1 MASSSALECP
11 AASSSVGAST
21 SRGRPV
27 SLVGLIARNRLALSG
42 AVLAVLLTAM
52 AVLAGVISPSDPIA
66 VDVMAALQ
74 APSVKHLFGT
84 DRFGRDLLTR
94 VIYGARV
101 SLGIAFA
108 SVAVAMVVGSVLG
121 LFAAY
126 VGRSWDT
133 VLGRVMDVLFSFPL
147 LLLAIAIVG
156 VLGPGIPNAIIAI
169 TIVYT
174 PFFFR
179 VARGPMLGEREKE
192 YVQAAKA
199 VGAGNARILWRHLL
213 PNLLSP
219 IVVQAS
225 VTIAYAILTEASL
238 SYLGL
243 GTPLLTPSWGTTLNE
258 GRTYLQLAPWISI
271 FPGIAIMLAVLAFNL
286 LGDGLRDALDPRL
299 K

>member
-1 MASSSALECP
+1 MASGSVPESPIPPLT
-11 AASSSVGAST
+11 VGAPVVH
-21 SRGRPV
+21 GRPA
-27 SLVGLIARNRLALSG
+27 SLVRLIARNRLALTG
-42 AVLAVLLTAM
+42 AVLAVLLTAV
-52 AVLAGVISPSDPIA
+52 AVLAGVLSPFDPMA
-66 VDVMAALQ
+66 VDVMAAFKG
-74 APSVKHLFGT
+74 PSAKHLLGT

-108 SVAVAMVVGSVLG
+108 SVAAAMVVGSALG

-126 VGRSWDT
+126 VGRTWDT
-133 VLGRVMDVLFSFPL
+133 VLGRVMDVMFSFPL

-258 GRTYLQLAPWISI
+258 GRTYLQFAPWVSI
-271 FPGIAIMLAVLAFNL
+271 FPGVAIMVAVLAFNL

>member
-1 MASSSALECP
+1 VASGVAGEVPASVAAALPMATQ
-11 AASSSVGAST
+11 G
-21 SRGRPV
+21 GQG
-27 SLVGLIARNRLALSG
+27 SLLGLVARNRLALTG
-42 AVLAVLLTAM
+42 AILAVLLTA
-52 AVLAGVISPSDPIA
+52 LAILAEVISPYDPMA
-66 VDVMAALQ
+66 VDVMAAIQ
-74 APSVKHLFGT
+74 GPSFTHLFGT

-108 SVAVAMVVGSVLG
+108 SVAVAMVVGSLLG

-126 VGRSWDT
+126 FGGAWD
-133 VLGRVMDVLFSFPL
+133 VALGRGMDVLFSFPL

-156 VLGPGIPNAIIAI
+156 MLGPGIPNAILAI

-179 VARGPMLGEREKE
+179 VARAPMLAEREKE
-192 YVQAAKA
+192 YVQAARA
-199 VGAGNARILWRHLL
+199 VGAGGARILWRHLF

>member
-1 MASSSALECP
+1 VPSDTPLEP
-11 AASSSVGAST
+11 HAASPSVVVTAPLSQ
-21 SRGRPV
+21 PV
-27 SLVGLIARNRLALSG
+27 SLLSLIARNRLALSG
-42 AVLAVLLTAM
+42 AILALLLTLM
-52 AVLAGVISPSDPIA
+52 AILAEVISPYDPMA
-66 VDVMAALQ
+66 VNVRAALQ
-74 APSVKHLFGT
+74 APSRANLFGT

-94 VIYGARV
+94 VVYGARV

-108 SVAVAMVVGSVLG
+108 SVAVAMLVGSLLG
-121 LFAAY
+121 LFGAY
-126 VGRSWDT
+126 VGGSWDT

-156 VLGPGIPNAIIAI
+156 MLGPGIPNAIIAI

-179 VARGPMLGEREKE
+179 VARGPTLAEREKE

-199 VGAGNARILWRHLL
+199 VGAGSARILWRHLL

-219 IVVQAS
+219 IVVQGS

-286 LGDGLRDALDPRL
+286 LGDGLRDALDPHL

>member
-1 MASSSALECP
+1 MASGAAKKGPASVAAALP
-11 AASSSVGAST
+11 TATHG
-21 SRGRPV
+21 GQG
-27 SLVGLIARNRLALSG
+27 SLLCLVARNRLALAG
-42 AVLAVLLTAM
+42 AILAALLTA
-52 AVLAGVISPSDPIA
+52 AAILAEVLSPYDPMA
-66 VDVMAALQ
+66 VDVMAAIQ
-74 APSVKHLFGT
+74 GPSFTHLFGT

-108 SVAVAMVVGSVLG
+108 SVAVAMVVGSLLG

-126 VGRSWDT
+126 FGGGWDI
-133 VLGRVMDVLFSFPL
+133 VLGRGMDVLFSFPL

-156 VLGPGIPNAIIAI
+156 MLGPGIPNAILAI

-179 VARGPMLGEREKE
+179 VARAPMLAEREKE
-192 YVQAAKA
+192 YVQAARA
-199 VGAGNARILWRHLL
+199 VGAGGARILWRHLF

>member
-1 MASSSALECP
+1 VASSSALESP
-11 AASSSVGAST
+11 AAPSSVGAST
-21 SRGRPV
+21 SRRRPV
-27 SLVGLIARNRLALSG
+27 SLMGLIARNRLALSG
-42 AVLAVLLTAM
+42 AVLAVVLTAV
-52 AVLAGVISPSDPIA
+52 AVLAGVISPSDPMA

-126 VGRSWDT
+126 VGHSWDT

-156 VLGPGIPNAIIAI
+156 MLGPGIPNAIIAI

>member
-1 MASSSALECP
+1 VANDTALEP
-11 AASSSVGAST
+11 HAASSSVVLAARLGQ
-21 SRGRPV
+21 PV
-27 SLVGLIARNRLALSG
+27 SLLGLIARNRLALSG
-42 AVLAVLLTAM
+42 AILALLLTAM
-52 AVLAGVISPSDPIA
+52 AVLAEVISPYDPMA

-74 APSVKHLFGT
+74 VPSVMHLFGT

-108 SVAVAMVVGSVLG
+108 SVAAAMLVGSLLG

-126 VGRSWDT
+126 AGRSWDT

-156 VLGPGIPNAIIAI
+156 MLGPGIPNAIIAI

-179 VARGPMLGEREKE
+179 VARGPMLAEREKE

-199 VGAGNARILWRHLL
+199 AGAGGARILWRHLL

-258 GRTYLQLAPWISI
+258 GRTYLQLAPWVSI

>member
-1 MASSSALECP
+1 VASSNAVESP
-11 AASSSVGAST
+11 AASLPMRALV

-52 AVLAGVISPSDPIA
+52 AVLAGVISPYDPMA
-66 VDVMAALQ
+66 VDVMAALR

-108 SVAVAMVVGSVLG
+108 SVAAAMVVGSVLG

-156 VLGPGIPNAIIAI
+156 MLGPGIPNAIIAI

-179 VARGPMLGEREKE
+179 VARGPMLAEREKE
-192 YVQAAKA
+192 YVHAAKA

-258 GRTYLQLAPWISI
+258 GRTYLQLAPWVSI